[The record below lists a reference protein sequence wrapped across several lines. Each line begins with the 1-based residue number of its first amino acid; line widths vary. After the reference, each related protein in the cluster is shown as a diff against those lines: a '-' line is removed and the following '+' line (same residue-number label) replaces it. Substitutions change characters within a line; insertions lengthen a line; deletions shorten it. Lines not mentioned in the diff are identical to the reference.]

1 MNGQMTP
8 EDIGKIYQALS
19 RLEKIILASLDFKTV
34 VQRVVDSM
42 LYELDYLQLGYRII
56 VLGLRDEQKQVLA
69 RVSISQTKEAEKAV
83 GGLPF
88 PFHQADIPL
97 AAQDNYCVKAM
108 EVQKPL
114 VTHSWPDILS
124 PPLTPDQAKTL
135 QEHVGIKTS
144 MVYPLLVQEKPL
156 GMMIFSMVKNE
167 DEVSP
172 QEKELLAH
180 FTDTVALAVQNAK
193 LYSHL
198 ESTTKELATANDR
211 LKELD
216 KLKDEFVS
224 LASHELRTPMT
235 AIKSY
240 SWLVLNGK
248 AGPLEPKAREYM
260 YRVFSSTER
269 LLHMI
274 NEMLDISRIESGRV
288 HLEPEKFNLD
298 DLAQEVHQEFLARAV
313 ERKLTL
319 TISEHPS
326 LPEITADREKIHQ
339 VFENIIGN
347 AFKFTPEGGRVTV
360 SFTLEGDKIKT
371 SITDTGP
378 GIQKED
384 MGKLFKKFNRLENT
398 LVVAAGAGTGLGLFI
413 CKQYVELHSGA
424 VGVESTLGQGTTFWF
439 TLPVN
444 FSLNPQMT
452 ATIGA
457 PLHQNPPALN
467 LAADLGKKP

>member
-1 MNGQMTP
+1 MSGQLTP

-42 LYELDYLQLGYRII
+42 LYELDYLNLGYRII

-97 AAQDNYCVKAM
+97 SAKDNFCVKVM

-114 VTHSWPDILS
+114 VTHTWPDILS
-124 PPLTPDQAKTL
+124 PPLTPEQATTL
-135 QEHVGIKTS
+135 QKHVGIKTS
-144 MVYPLLVQEKPL
+144 MVYPLLVQGKPL
-156 GMMIFSMVKNE
+156 GMMIFSMVK
-167 DEVSP
+167 DEADVSP
-172 QEKELLAH
+172 QEKQLLAH

-193 LYSHL
+193 LYSTL
-198 ESTTKELATANDR
+198 ENTSKQLASANER

-240 SWLVLNGK
+240 SWLVLNDK
-248 AGPLEPKAREYM
+248 AGPLEPKAREYLD
-260 YRVFSSTER
+260 RVFKSTER

-288 HLEPEKFNLD
+288 QFHPENF
-298 DLAQEVHQEFLARAV
+298 DLTKLAADVQQEFQARAS

-319 TISEHPS
+319 TIAQHPD
-326 LPEITADREKIHQ
+326 LPQITADREKIHQ
-339 VFENIIGN
+339 VFENTIGN
-347 AFKFTPEGGRVTV
+347 AFKFTPEGGTV
-360 SFTLEGDKIKT
+360 NISFTLENKQIKIT
-371 SITDTGP
+371 ITDTGP
-378 GIQKED
+378 GIRPD
-384 MGKLFKKFNRLENT
+384 DLDKLFKKFNRLENT
-398 LVVAAGAGTGLGLFI
+398 LIVAAGSGTGLGLYI
-413 CKQYVELHSGA
+413 CKQYVELHGGA
-424 VGVESTLGQGTTFWF
+424 IGVQSDFGHGSTFWF
-439 TLPVN
+439 TLPIDYSPTN
-444 FSLNPQMT
+444 HFT
-452 ATIGA
+452 G
-457 PLHQNPPALN
+457 
-467 LAADLGKKP
+467 